1 VNLITFLF
9 FEAYMIA
16 LIYPIITAW
25 TWGGG
30 WLNVMGYQ
38 DFAGAG
44 IVHLTGGI
52 AGLVGAIILGPRIG
66 RFTGEGH
73 DEAKSTERRDTKC
86 GYEEAVEKYKSGEWD
101 MQKVNGFVRR
111 YNNKLD
117 EEDFSPAS
125 LALVV
130 LGTMVLWLG
139 WILFNGG
146 SSLSVTGGNLIQ
158 AEKAVVNSIISPAA
172 AGVFS
177 FILRNYVLNRGP
189 NKKKY
194 LDITT
199 VTNGILAGA
208 VSITACCN

>member
-1 VNLITFLF
+1 
-9 FEAYMIA
+9 
-16 LIYPIITAW
+16 
-25 TWGGG
+25 
-30 WLNVMGYQ
+30 
-38 DFAGAG
+38 
-44 IVHLTGGI
+44 
-52 AGLVGAIILGPRIG
+52 
-66 RFTGEGH
+66 
-73 DEAKSTERRDTKC
+73 
-86 GYEEAVEKYKSGEWD
+86 

-117 EEDFSPAS
+117 EEDFAPAS